1 MPKSRAR
8 RYSVEIK
15 DAKGAVLF
23 STIAYWDDRDR
34 RVALAQITRLA
45 GLPEVNFHTK
55 LAAKGGPPLIDQ
67 GQRRRDPHPVDWS
80 AESRWWA
87 RRSVVCGIYPA
98 CIDQFGPTHRAQQN
112 LDRLEN

>member
-45 GLPEVNFHTK
+45 GLPEVNFHTE
-55 LAAKGGPPLIDQ
+55 LALEP
-67 GQRRRDPHPVDWS
+67 
-80 AESRWWA
+80 ESGK
-87 RRSVVCGIYPA
+87 RRSATDRSRSKTARPA
-98 CIDQFGPTHRAQQN
+98 PR
-112 LDRLEN
+112 